1 MYCNLYIYRT
11 PNGKHFLCA
20 LVLYGCLARIEN
32 NSTRIRIDLYLPLA
46 SWLLACLCGNAFWV
60 AGVGKVADG
69 GNTEVGELTNP
80 LESPA

>member
-1 MYCNLYIYRT
+1 M
-11 PNGKHFLCA
+11 
-20 LVLYGCLARIEN
+20 RI
-32 NSTRIRIDLYLPLA
+32 IIDLYLPLA